1 MLRLTSA
8 WNGVDFA
15 AVRIGDCAVD
25 WNGVDCVAASCMA
38 ALLPLSA
45 TQAIDRA
52 EAEQAAAHTA
62 HGSSGSSVP
71 VAAIAVPVIVA
82 GE

>member
-1 MLRLTSA
+1 
-8 WNGVDFA
+8 
-15 AVRIGDCAVD
+15 
-25 WNGVDCVAASCMA
+25 MA

-52 EAEQAAAHTA
+52 EAEHAA
-62 HGSSGSSVP
+62 HGSSSSSVP